1 MVAIAR
7 VPKPLGLILEER
19 DGGGARVA
27 RIDPRGNVIALRAD
41 VLIND
46 VVLMVGDERC
56 DDRLFDDVMAL
67 IADAQGVV
75 ELTLARGPA
84 RVRVE
89 WPNGVGV
96 AAEAGERLK
105 PLATAALVPVTYSC
119 DNGSCGTC
127 EHKIRD
133 VETGK
138 ERYARV
144 CVARVPKASSIRI
157 LVRYGRQQQHQS
169 LQRERLPGGRG
180 LPNQNEY
187 GSGMTRR
194 PFAKRTG
201 VGYGLNFGTSRCLQT
216 V

>member
-1 MVAIAR
+1 MVAVAS

-27 RIDPRGNVIALRAD
+27 RIDPRGNVVKLRAD

-56 DDRLFDDVMAL
+56 DDFDDVMEL

-75 ELTLARGPA
+75 ELTLARGLD

-105 PLATAALVPVTYSC
+105 PLATAAMVPVTYSC

-133 VETGK
+133 VETGV

-144 CVARVPKASSIRI
+144 CVARVPKASSVKI
-157 LVRYGRQQQHQS
+157 LVR
-169 LQRERLPGGRG
+169 
-180 LPNQNEY
+180 
-187 GSGMTRR
+187 
-194 PFAKRTG
+194 
-201 VGYGLNFGTSRCLQT
+201 
-216 V
+216 